1 MTFIS
6 WPSVFALYQIDL
18 STSWDDIILY
28 LKIMVGHNDLN
39 FMAQCFCL
47 TSTSWYD
54 MILDLKINVGHN
66 DLYFMA
72 RVLPYIWL
80 IYDMILDLKINVGHN
95 DFYFMA
101 QGFALCLIDVWHD
114 SWPKNKC
121 WSQWLLFYGLGFCPI
136 SNWCMTWFLT

>member
-1 MTFIS
+1 MLVIMTFIS

-18 STSWDDIILY
+18 STSWNDIILY

-66 DLYFMA
+66 DFYFMA
-72 RVLPYIWL
+72 WGFALYL
-80 IYDMILDLKINVGHN
+80 IDVYMILDLKINVGHN

-101 QGFALCLIDVWHD
+101 RGFALYLIDLST
-114 SWPKNKC
+114 SW
-121 WSQWLLFYGLGFCPI
+121 YDMI
-136 SNWCMTWFLT
+136 LT